1 MLGILFFMFRMEE
14 YIVQSTVISSSS
26 SIPVYAAHKG
36 TAKQDTNDDKEE
48 DDGKCGSG
56 WLVDLVIVPFLCIKD
71 SAAAAAAL
79 I

>member
-14 YIVQSTVISSSS
+14 YIVQSTVILHPCVCSTQRNGETGHQRRRRGGRRK
-26 SIPVYAAHKG
+26 VW
-36 TAKQDTNDDKEE
+36 EWLV
-48 DDGKCGSG
+48 G